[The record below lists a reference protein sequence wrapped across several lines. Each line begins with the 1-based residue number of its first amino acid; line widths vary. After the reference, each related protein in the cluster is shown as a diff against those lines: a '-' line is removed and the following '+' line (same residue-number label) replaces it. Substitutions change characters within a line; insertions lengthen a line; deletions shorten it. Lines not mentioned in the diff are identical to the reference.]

1 MTGNR
6 SNAETPT
13 GVVVAYTTGD
23 DKHPA
28 VRLGAVEHA
37 RDHGCSVI
45 LYDAD
50 AASAIAEPMPNQW
63 GSEGEGRGLGNRL
76 DPDELAFLGREPL
89 AGQVREAR
97 AGGLQAYG
105 WLPKDH
111 GPAALAEYARSQGA
125 HLVFVPDEL
134 ETMDALSAAFEGA
147 PDAADAVAQP
157 GVRIER
163 VRSHASTR

>member
-6 SNAETPT
+6 CTPDT
-13 GVVVAYTTGD
+13 PNGVVVAYTTGD

-37 RDHGCSVI
+37 RDHGCTLI

-50 AASAIAEPMPNQW
+50 AASTIAEPMPNQW
-63 GSEGEGRGLGNRL
+63 GSEGEGRELGDRL
-76 DPDELAFLGREPL
+76 DPDDLEFLGREPL
-89 AGQVREAR
+89 ASQVRDAR

-111 GPAALAEYARSQGA
+111 GPGALAEYAREQGA

-134 ETMDALSAAFEGA
+134 ETMDELSGALEGA
-147 PDAADAVAQP
+147 SDAVDAVAQP
-157 GVRIER
+157 GIRIER
-163 VRSHASTR
+163 VRAHASTR

>member
-1 MTGNR
+1 MSGPR
-6 SNAETPT
+6 SSPDAPN

-23 DKHPA
+23 DQHPA
-28 VRLGAVEHA
+28 VRLGAVDHA
-37 RDHGCSVI
+37 REHGCTVI

-63 GSEGEGRGLGNRL
+63 GSEGEGRGLGDRL
-76 DPDELAFLGREPL
+76 DPEDLTFLGREPL
-89 AGQVREAR
+89 ATQVQEAR

-111 GPAALAEYARSQGA
+111 GPGALASYAQDQGA

-134 ETMDALSAAFEGA
+134 ETMDELSAALEGA
-147 PDAADAVAQP
+147 PDAVDAVAKP
-157 GVRIER
+157 GIRLER